1 MSKLISVIVP
11 HYPTETR
18 KQLLINNLK
27 ALLAQSIS
35 KSHYEIIVVIDGF
48 ANKLVEFLNDN
59 FSEVTVLTK
68 KQTGVC
74 QTRNLGL
81 IHSQAKYIAF
91 IDDDCVPDKS
101 WLKNYLDFIT
111 RTPDAFAI
119 GGQTLSSSNKS
130 KSSFGVPANL
140 LNSSLTTRLNFR
152 CRASFISLSSAGR
165 LRVVLAKPSSA

>member
-130 KSSFGVPANL
+130 IFQRYATKRNL
-140 LNSSLTTRLNFR
+140 LATPIFLNGSE
-152 CRASFISLSSAGR
+152 SFL
-165 LRVVLAKPSSA
+165 